1 MKKITFSFGG
11 GAWLFPFYYGVA
23 HYIATHLK
31 NRNDPNIRFCGLS
44 VCTPLVTALASGTM
58 DLRDM
63 YKKCLRAYPRC
74 KNNPFAMTKAGFQVA
89 YENVPD
95 DDWFKNV
102 SRLLFGVSEVTRSG
116 LKAKN
121 ISSFKDR
128 KHALQIMY
136 ASAHIPVIGG
146 ILPTCIDGS
155 WYYDGTLTQNHTC
168 LPVFGDEDTVVY
180 ITACNKP
187 HQKGYIT
194 PGTSFPFLWQIFP
207 PSVEVLDGMF
217 NIGYQRAE
225 EFFSDWT
232 EYFT

>member
-1 MKKITFSFGG
+1 
-11 GAWLFPFYYGVA
+11 
-23 HYIATHLK
+23 
-31 NRNDPNIRFCGLS
+31 
-44 VCTPLVTALASGTM
+44 
-58 DLRDM
+58 
-63 YKKCLRAYPRC
+63 
-74 KNNPFAMTKAGFQVA
+74 
-89 YENVPD
+89 
-95 DDWFKNV
+95 
-102 SRLLFGVSEVTRSG
+102 
-116 LKAKN
+116 
-121 ISSFKDR
+121 
-128 KHALQIMY
+128 MY

-217 NIGYQRAE
+217 DIGYQRAE
-225 EFFSDWT
+225 EFFSVWT
-232 EYFT
+232 DYFT